1 MTRWKPAVGLE
12 SCAPVGD
19 EVREL
24 RVDVFDEVAAQ
35 HVEIDVAGAHD
46 RGRVLV
52 VDEGEEQVLERGVFV
67 AALVGKREGPVEGLF
82 EAARKARQGRL
93 WVGATSF
100 P

>member
-12 SCAPVGD
+12 SSTPVGD

-24 RVDVFDEVAAQ
+24 RVDVFDEVAAK
-35 HVEIDVAGAHD
+35 HVEIDVAGAHH

-67 AALVGKREGPVEGLF
+67 AALAGEGKGPMEGLF
-82 EAARKARQGRL
+82 
-93 WVGATSF
+93 
-100 P
+100 